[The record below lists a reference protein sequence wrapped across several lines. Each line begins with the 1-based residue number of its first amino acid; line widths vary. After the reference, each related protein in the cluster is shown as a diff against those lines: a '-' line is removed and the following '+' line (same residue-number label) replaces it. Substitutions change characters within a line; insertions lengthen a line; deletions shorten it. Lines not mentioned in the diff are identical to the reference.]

1 MNATIGGIGEGG
13 LVLEIRADSGVH
25 HHGSGNGRARV
36 GFALLGLLVLMTAVA
51 TLHAEPHGG
60 AAVLESLPQ
69 VWRDDT
75 DHSFNLYALRGRP
88 VVLTM
93 AYTTCHRICPMTMQR
108 LQQVQESFDA
118 RGIDAEFVIVGY
130 DPENDDPGAWR
141 RYRRNRHLTRPNWHF
156 LVGSPQQVSRF
167 ARVLAFDFW
176 KADDHVMHE
185 QRIVY
190 LDPNGALRSD
200 PNPDEL

>member
-1 MNATIGGIGEGG
+1 MNASMRRHSEGI
-13 LVLEIRADSGVH
+13 LH
-25 HHGSGNGRARV
+25 HHGSGNMRTRV
-36 GFALLGLLVLMTAVA
+36 GFFLIGLLVSMTVVT
-51 TLHAEPHGG
+51 TLRAEPQRG

-75 DHSFNLYALRGRP
+75 DHSFNLYTLRGRP

-93 AYTTCHRICPMTMQR
+93 AYATCHRICPMTMQR
-108 LQQVQESFDA
+108 LQRVQESFDA
-118 RGIDAEFVIVGY
+118 RGINAEFVIVGY
-130 DPENDDPGAWR
+130 DPENDDPSAWR
-141 RYRRNRHLTRPNWHF
+141 RYRRNRHLTRPSWHF

-200 PNPDEL
+200 PKPDEL